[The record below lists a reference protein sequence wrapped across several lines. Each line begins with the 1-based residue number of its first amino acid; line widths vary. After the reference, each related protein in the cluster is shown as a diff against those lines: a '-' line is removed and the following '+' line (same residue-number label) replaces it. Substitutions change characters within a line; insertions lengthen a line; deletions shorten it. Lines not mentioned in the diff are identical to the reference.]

1 MINEVEVEKF
11 DALYFFN
18 FLLDKDN
25 KTFFDSLYK
34 WCVNLSSF

>member
-1 MINEVEVEKF
+1 MFNEVEGKKF

-18 FLLDKDN
+18 FLPDKDN

-34 WCVNLSSF
+34 RSV